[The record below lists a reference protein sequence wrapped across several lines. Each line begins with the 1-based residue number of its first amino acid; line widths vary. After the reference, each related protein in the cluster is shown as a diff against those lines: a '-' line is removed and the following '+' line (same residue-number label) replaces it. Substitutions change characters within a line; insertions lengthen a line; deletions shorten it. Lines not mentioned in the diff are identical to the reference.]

1 MDVLEA
7 LDKIIDGLDDITEYE
22 DAIDI
27 LRNKLNASGE
37 DENYNY
43 KEKYEELKEKYK
55 KRFKEDIR
63 ENMEREYKEE
73 IKDTA
78 VEEKIEVKDLDM
90 SFDGSSE

>member
-43 KEKYEELKEKYK
+43 KEKYEELKEKSK
-55 KRFKEDIR
+55 SVSRKIFERIWR
-63 ENMEREYKEE
+63 E
-73 IKDTA
+73 I
-78 VEEKIEVKDLDM
+78 
-90 SFDGSSE
+90 

>member
-63 ENMEREYKEE
+63 ENMVREYKEE
-73 IKDTA
+73 IKDTG